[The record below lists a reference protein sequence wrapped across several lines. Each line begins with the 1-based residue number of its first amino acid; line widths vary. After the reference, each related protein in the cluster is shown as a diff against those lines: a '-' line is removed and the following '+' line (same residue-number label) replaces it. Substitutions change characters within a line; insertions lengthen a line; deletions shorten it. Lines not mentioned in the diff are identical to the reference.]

1 MARFRERNSVLAPC
15 RSEVNDCERDQCNPT
30 VHLRFGDVPIG
41 IVALRDLSPNF
52 KSAMLWYVLGDKT
65 CSRHGYTTRAVRKLL
80 HFGFADLGL
89 EAVNAWTVEA
99 NIPSIRV
106 LERNNFR
113 LIGRLRSC
121 HEIDGQKFDRLLFD
135 LLASEHEGESRYGI
149 AAKSGSG

>member
-1 MARFRERNSVLAPC
+1 
-15 RSEVNDCERDQCNPT
+15 
-30 VHLRFGDVPIG
+30 VPIG